1 MRFLGRALPRCCLRP
16 TGVMALLMLIAVG
29 CAASRGDV
37 SGKVTYKGKALVFGT
52 VQLQAAD
59 KTLKQANIENDGS
72 YSIPG
77 VPLGEARVAVS
88 SINPQSSDT
97 QPLVRGERGATTPPK
112 APPPV
117 AGWFPIPSDYGDIN
131 KSRLTYTVK
140 KGPNTYDIELK

>member
-1 MRFLGRALPRCCLRP
+1 M
-16 TGVMALLMLIAVG
+16 MALLMLVAVG
-29 CAASRGDV
+29 CAAGRGDV
-37 SGKVTYKGKALVFGT
+37 SGKVTFRGKALVSGT

-72 YSIPG
+72 YSILG
-77 VPLGEARVAVS
+77 VPLGEAHLAVS
-88 SINPQSSDT
+88 STNPQGPES
-97 QPLVRGERGATTPPK
+97 QPLARGERGERGDRQPTTPPK
-112 APPPV
+112 AAAPA